1 MKNQDNQY
9 EMNKLNEQMWSVAKE
24 YARLFGE
31 VIGMEPEFWVG
42 DCPVMCC
49 FGDTMFFSLEDMRKV
64 IDNLPRYIRRYGS
77 RKAVGREIEEW
88 VNWWLDGIYDDITME
103 RILPR
108 VTQQLRVN
116 ISLVAWLDGY
126 PREGCKPFSGPDAD
140 FLRLL
145 SDKDTLSR
153 LIREY
158 GPDRELKVVLA
169 DVKTLLEREAAEKKK
184 RDAQD
189 MQKFMGRVVDNP
201 LEDKSV

>member
-42 DCPVMCC
+42 DCPDMCC
-49 FGDTMFFSLEDMRKV
+49 FGDTMFFSLEEMRKV

-77 RKAVGREIEEW
+77 RKAVGQEIEEW

-108 VTQQLRVN
+108 VTQQLRPN
-116 ISLVAWLDGY
+116 ISLVAWLDGC

-169 DVKTLLEREAAEKKK
+169 DVKTLLKREAAEKKK

-201 LEDKSV
+201 LEGNSV

>member
-42 DCPVMCC
+42 DCPDMCC
-49 FGDTMFFSLEDMRKV
+49 FGDTMFFSLAEMRKV

-77 RKAVGREIEEW
+77 RKAVGQEIEEW
-88 VNWWLDGIYDDITME
+88 VNWWIDGLYDDITME

-116 ISLVAWLDGY
+116 INLGSWLDGC
-126 PREGCKPFSGPDAD
+126 PREGFKPFSGPDAD

-169 DVKTLLEREAAEKKK
+169 DVKTLLKREAAEKKK

-189 MQKFMGRVVDNP
+189 MQKFMGGLVNNP
-201 LEDKSV
+201 LEGNSV

>member
-42 DCPVMCC
+42 DCPDMCC
-49 FGDTMFFSLEDMRKV
+49 FGDTMFFSLAEMRKV

-77 RKAVGREIEEW
+77 RKAVGQEIEEW
-88 VNWWLDGIYDDITME
+88 VNWWIDGLYDDITME

-116 ISLVAWLDGY
+116 INLGSWLDGC
-126 PREGCKPFSGPDAD
+126 PREGYKPFSGPDAD

-169 DVKTLLEREAAEKKK
+169 DVKTLLKREAAEKKK

>member
-49 FGDTMFFSLEDMRKV
+49 FGDTMFFSLAEMRKV

-77 RKAVGREIEEW
+77 RKAVGQEIEEW

-116 ISLVAWLDGY
+116 INLGSWLDGC
-126 PREGCKPFSGPDAD
+126 PREGYKPFSGPDAD

-169 DVKTLLEREAAEKKK
+169 DVKTLLKREAAEKKK

-189 MQKFMGRVVDNP
+189 MQKFMSRVVDNP

>member
-1 MKNQDNQY
+1 
-9 EMNKLNEQMWSVAKE
+9 MWSVAKE

-42 DCPVMCC
+42 DCPDMCC
-49 FGDTMFFSLEDMRKV
+49 FGDTMFFSLEEMRKV

-77 RKAVGREIEEW
+77 RKAVGQEIEEW

-108 VTQQLRVN
+108 VTQQLRPN
-116 ISLVAWLDGY
+116 ISLVAWLDGC

-169 DVKTLLEREAAEKKK
+169 DVKTLLKREAAEKKK

-201 LEDKSV
+201 LEGNSV